1 MNRRKNK
8 AWMLTTAVAMA
19 TVWMTSFAHAVQIQ
33 DLVRLK
39 GGETNTLVGMGLVV
53 GLSGTGDGGKHEPA
67 MRKLAAI
74 MQNMGDPNVVASEL
88 KDTKNVAIVSLSARL
103 PAEGVRE
110 GDRVDVQVASIGKA
124 SSLKGG
130 RLFLIPLT
138 GPRPGMGVFAL
149 AEGAITI
156 ENEESATVGVVK
168 NGAQLTRDIF
178 ANYVNPAGQITLVLN
193 RAIAG
198 IPMAS
203 NLANMVN
210 DLMVPDGSEQIAIA
224 IDGHN
229 VVVQLPKYEQE
240 APARFI
246 SQILLTDIDPSLIPT
261 GAKVVINEK
270 TGTIIVSGEVEIS
283 PVIIMHQGLTITT
296 ITPPQVGTPDRPLQ
310 EELTSVA
317 IDPQKR
323 GGAKLV
329 DLLQAFNQLKV
340 PAADRIS
347 ILRELNRSGKLHA
360 QLIEE

>member
-1 MNRRKNK
+1 MRLKMKK
-8 AWMLTTAVAMA
+8 AWMLMAVVAMA
-19 TVWMTSFAHAVQIQ
+19 TTLLTSAAQAVQIQ

-39 GGETNTLVGMGLVV
+39 GGESNKLIGLGLVV
-53 GLSGTGDGGKHEPA
+53 GLGGTGDGGKHEPA
-67 MRKLAAI
+67 MRRLAAI

-88 KDTKNVAIVSLSARL
+88 RDTKNVALVSISATL

-110 GDRVDVQVASIGKA
+110 GDTVDVHVASLGKA

-130 RLFLIPLT
+130 RLFLIPMT

-156 ENEESATVGVVK
+156 EDEMTPTVGVVK

-193 RAIAG
+193 RAVAG
-198 IPMAS
+198 IPMAN
-203 NLANMVN
+203 NLANMIN

-229 VVVQLPKYEQE
+229 VVVQLPRWEQE
-240 APARFI
+240 APARFL

-261 GAKVVINEK
+261 GSKVVINARTK
-270 TGTIIVSGEVEIS
+270 TIIVSGDVEIS
-283 PVIIMHQGLTITT
+283 PVIIMHEGLTITT
-296 ITPPQVGTPDRPLQ
+296 ITPPQVGTPERPLVAEQ
-310 EELTSVA
+310 NSVA
-317 IDPQKR
+317 IDPQQR
-323 GGAKLV
+323 GGARLA

-340 PAADRIS
+340 PADDRIA